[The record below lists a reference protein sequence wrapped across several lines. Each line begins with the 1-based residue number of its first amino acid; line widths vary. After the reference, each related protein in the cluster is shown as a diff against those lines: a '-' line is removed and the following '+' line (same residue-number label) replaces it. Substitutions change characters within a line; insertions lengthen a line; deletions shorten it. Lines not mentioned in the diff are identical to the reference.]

1 MQTISNFSSG
11 PNSYIE
17 VLLNA
22 DLLNGIWWY
31 LSPDTHQQLRRNAM
45 LTVSNLA
52 AGNEQIVRK
61 VVYNENIM
69 QNVMSHITVP
79 GHIYS
84 FEEYKWISSTKAL
97 NPESKEEW
105 RIVKEALWVLS
116 NIMTLADDDCI
127 W

>member
-1 MQTISNFSSG
+1 
-11 PNSYIE
+11 
-17 VLLNA
+17 
-22 DLLNGIWWY
+22 
-31 LSPDTHQQLRRNAM
+31 M